1 MSRPRQNLILWLS
14 RWQKGMPKQ
23 FAQIL
28 RDVKAEAWVDMM
40 AYILSEAKFKTVNDI
55 LVNVKADA
63 LVHRLANT
71 EAEWASATLDNLV
84 VYVKT
89 RVLVNTVFNTMAE
102 AQEQTVSEKPG
113 NVKA

>member
-1 MSRPRQNLILWLS
+1 
-14 RWQKGMPKQ
+14 
-23 FAQIL
+23 
-28 RDVKAEAWVDMM
+28 MM

-63 LVHRLANT
+63 LVHKLANT
-71 EAEWASATLDNLV
+71 EAEWAYATLDNLV

-89 RVLVNTVFNTMAE
+89 TVLVNTVINTMAE
-102 AQEQTVSEKPG
+102 AQEQTFREKQG

>member
-1 MSRPRQNLILWLS
+1 
-14 RWQKGMPKQ
+14 
-23 FAQIL
+23 
-28 RDVKAEAWVDMM
+28 MM
-40 AYILSEAKFKTVNDI
+40 AYILSEAKFKTLNDI